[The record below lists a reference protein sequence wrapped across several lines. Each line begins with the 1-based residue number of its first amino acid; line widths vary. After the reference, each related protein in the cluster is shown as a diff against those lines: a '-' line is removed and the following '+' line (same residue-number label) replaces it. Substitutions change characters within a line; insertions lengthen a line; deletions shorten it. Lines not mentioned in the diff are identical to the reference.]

1 MKSELNRLLNVN
13 EMAWTFGVEI
23 GEDSITWGKDYD
35 HIMIDEDP
43 THTHDNCL
51 PVRQFGFFRRSNER
65 FVLPYAVG
73 CQLPTSIH
81 NYSLILKA

>member
-1 MKSELNRLLNVN
+1 MESELNRLVNVN
-13 EMAWTFGVEI
+13 EMASTFGVVI
-23 GEDSITWGKDYD
+23 GEDSIIWGSYYD
-35 HIMIDEDP
+35 RVKIDEYRSDR
-43 THTHDNCL
+43 NCL
-51 PVRQFGFFRRSNER
+51 RVRQFGFFRRSNER